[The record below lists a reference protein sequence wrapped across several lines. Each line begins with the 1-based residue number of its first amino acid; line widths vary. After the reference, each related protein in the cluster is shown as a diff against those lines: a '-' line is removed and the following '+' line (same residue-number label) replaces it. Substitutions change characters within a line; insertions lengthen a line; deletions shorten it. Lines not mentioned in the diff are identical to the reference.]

1 MIARCID
8 FILEDESPVNLIK
21 ERKSMGGTYNKP
33 DPKMISSL
41 VGIMV
46 KRSDQSK
53 DVKNDVK
60 VRFLVVVFELF

>member
-1 MIARCID
+1 
-8 FILEDESPVNLIK
+8 
-21 ERKSMGGTYNKP
+21 MGGTYNKP

-60 VRFLVVVFELF
+60 VRFLVVVFELFLGVQT